1 MGDDTLP
8 DAHRHL
14 EEPRGFNRLVER
26 DLLLIHLKAAL
37 HQDLGDVGRGYR
49 PKEPPTLATFR
60 PDLDH
65 RLLQRG
71 GKFLHGVALPLEALG
86 RRLLLV
92 LQGAHVALCGR
103 DRQPAWE
110 EVVARVPF
118 LDVPHRPSRTQP
130 VDILQE
136 NDLHRHH
143 DGALAT
149 VRQRRRKSSA
159 ASASPS
165 KNNTNPVGPLLN
177 NRITITRY
185 HLENRYFSIKI
196 HPASMPRLSSAK
208 KIRKTRFVPRPSSG
222 ASRRAPWA

>member
-86 RRLLLV
+86 RSLLLV
-92 LQGAHVALCGR
+92 LQGAHGALCGR

-118 LDVPHRPSRTQP
+118 LTSRTDP
-130 VDILQE
+130 V
-136 NDLHRHH
+136 
-143 DGALAT
+143 AP
-149 VRQRRRKSSA
+149 
-159 ASASPS
+159 SPS
-165 KNNTNPVGPLLN
+165 TSF
-177 NRITITRY
+177 RRMTFIAITTARW
-185 HLENRYFSIKI
+185 
-196 HPASMPRLSSAK
+196 PQDA
-208 KIRKTRFVPRPSSG
+208 SG
-222 ASRRAPWA
+222 AANRGPHPPAPARTTPIRWGRC